1 MINPPSRQDRHG
13 VGRGVLTEIER
24 LEAPDRS
31 FIGHRDIITRS
42 LARYHAVLGY
52 TTGQVLDIGC
62 GRGYGFDVLSAHSSS
77 QTGVDIS
84 LPFLSAAQR
93 TYRGVAFAQ
102 ATGEHLPFRSGSFD
116 TAIAFEVIEHLQD
129 DKGFLEDLLR
139 LVRPGGTV
147 AISTPNRLVS
157 SGASK
162 KPLNPFHVREY
173 SIEEF
178 EGLLQRVFSTVTLL
192 GQHDRTGATAGQSKL
207 VDRIPVEWKY
217 LLPTHIQGVMSVMV
231 RPPLRLEDCVFTS
244 EHYDQAHTFLAI
256 CRV

>member
-1 MINPPSRQDRHG
+1 MIKSSSRQDRHG
-13 VGRGVLTEIER
+13 VGRGVLSEIDR

-42 LARYHAVLGY
+42 LARYHAVLDY
-52 TTGQVLDIGC
+52 TAGQVLDVGC
-62 GRGYGFDVLSAHSSS
+62 GRGYGFDVLGARSRS

-84 LPFLSAAQR
+84 LPFLRAAR
-93 TYRGVAFAQ
+93 HAYRGAAFAQ
-102 ATGEHLPFRSGSFD
+102 ATGEHLPFRSDSFD

-129 DKGFLEDLLR
+129 DQGFLEDLRR
-139 LVRPGGTV
+139 LVRPGGSV

-173 SIEEF
+173 SVEEF
-178 EGLLQRVFSTVTLL
+178 EGLLQRVFSKVTLL
-192 GQHDRTGATAGQSKL
+192 GQHDRTGAPAGRSKL

-217 LLPTHIQGVMSVMV
+217 LLPSHVQGVMSVLV
-231 RPPLRLEDCVFTS
+231 RPALRIEDCVFTS